1 MWYDEDLRGSD
12 PDGVG
17 DGGAG
22 PSGQVREMVRLHHH
36 DELARLAVL
45 AGEGRAGPRREPRDL
60 QDGSFDVLGVVFLA
74 EVDDNLVGSSGNEE
88 LTLVHVSEVTDA

>member
-1 MWYDEDLRGSD
+1 MAALALLGR
-12 PDGVG
+12 
-17 DGGAG
+17 
-22 PSGQVREMVRLHHH
+22 SGRSCRLHHH

-45 AGEGRAGPRREPRDL
+45 AGEGRGGPRRRPRDL
-60 QDGSFDVLGVVFLA
+60 QDGSLDFLGVVFLA